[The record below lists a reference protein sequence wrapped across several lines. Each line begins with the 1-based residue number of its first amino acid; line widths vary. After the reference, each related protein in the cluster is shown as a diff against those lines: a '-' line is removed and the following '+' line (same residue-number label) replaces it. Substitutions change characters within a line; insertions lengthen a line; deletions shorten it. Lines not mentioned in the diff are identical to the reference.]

1 MRRKEPKYWS
11 IKLVIYI
18 KVHGMMMRLGREGN
32 SSLKWTLLGDNFD
45 QAEEGPSFD
54 SSYAKKEERE
64 HTQ

>member
-1 MRRKEPKYWS
+1 
-11 IKLVIYI
+11 
-18 KVHGMMMRLGREGN
+18 MMMRLGREGN